1 MQWRQMTLD
10 VSKQNVSS
18 ALAAMLAS
26 TASIITLTG
35 GEPTLTSSGVRCF
48 SGDVMACFVELSN
61 CSSEHWNRVM
71 AMFNA

>member
-10 VSKQNVSS
+10 VSRQNVSS

-35 GEPTLTSSGVRCF
+35 GELTLPKTSFIRGHSIL
-48 SGDVMACFVELSN
+48 SLEVMAVKYL
-61 CSSEHWNRVM
+61 
-71 AMFNA
+71 

>member
-10 VSKQNVSS
+10 VSRQNVSS

-35 GEPTLTSSGVRCF
+35 GELIPPKMSFIRGHSILSLV
-48 SGDVMACFVELSN
+48 VMAVKYL
-61 CSSEHWNRVM
+61 
-71 AMFNA
+71 

>member
-1 MQWRQMTLD
+1 MSAFHVWFSYVYSSTVQASVQWRQMTLD

-35 GEPTLTSSGVRCF
+35 GGPTLCHVVR
-48 SGDVMACFVELSN
+48 GQLSQL
-61 CSSEHWNRVM
+61 
-71 AMFNA
+71 